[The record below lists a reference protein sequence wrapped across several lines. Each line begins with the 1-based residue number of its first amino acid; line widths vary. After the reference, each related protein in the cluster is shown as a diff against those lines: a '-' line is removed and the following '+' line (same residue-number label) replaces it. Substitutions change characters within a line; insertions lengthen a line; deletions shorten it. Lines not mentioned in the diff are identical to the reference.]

1 MHFRTCAEY
10 TSGNDV
16 TSGQVT
22 SCNVIPV
29 KAASGDVT
37 SSNAC
42 VMACSPLLPP
52 KYPCSYPDILLYI
65 WIWGGTL

>member
-1 MHFRTCAEY
+1 MHFRTCAEH

-22 SCNVIPV
+22 SSDVIPV
-29 KAASGDVT
+29 SAASGDVT

-42 VMACSPLLPP
+42 VMACSPLLPLN
-52 KYPCSYPDILLYI
+52 YALSYLDILL
-65 WIWGGTL
+65 